1 MEVFFFCSLEA
12 TVFESFFDEYLLN
25 KLFIILC
32 FFSNLDVDPPFT
44 QRGLSLLT
52 LSIAAIKRALE
63 IVLPQNVDG
72 TDPERGVNE

>member
-1 MEVFFFCSLEA
+1 MWIPSRSA
-12 TVFESFFDEYLLN
+12 
-25 KLFIILC
+25 
-32 FFSNLDVDPPFT
+32 
-44 QRGLSLLT
+44 GSLLT

>member
-1 MEVFFFCSLEA
+1 M
-12 TVFESFFDEYLLN
+12 
-25 KLFIILC
+25 
-32 FFSNLDVDPPFT
+32 DPPFT